1 MIALEIGGRRYETA
15 SPDLFIAGHRAG
27 ERAGRAAEDT
37 DAYVRALYAQ
47 GDHAAVAGYLHGLA
61 SAARQQLPR
70 HPASCTCPRCLF
82 DRRELR
88 ESIYRVWREAAA
100 A

>member
-1 MIALEIGGRRYETA
+1 MSTLEIDGRRYETA
-15 SPDLFIAGHRAG
+15 NPDLFISGHRAG
-27 ERAGRAAEDT
+27 ERAGQAAEDT

-61 SAARQQLPR
+61 TAARQQLPR
-70 HPASCTCPRCLF
+70 HAASCTCPRCSF

-88 ESIYRVWREAAA
+88 ECIYRVWREATAA
-100 A
+100 